1 MRSALLKLLFTELIS
16 SNMTQS
22 PQSIWT
28 DIERIRTQ
36 APLVHNITNFV
47 VMNNTA
53 NALLALGASPAMVH
67 APDEVEEFVSI
78 SSALVVNIGTLDATF
93 VAGMKLAMRQA
104 KNLGKP
110 IVFDPVG
117 VGATTFRN
125 RVSEELLALAPP
137 DIIRGNASEIM
148 ALAGLNAQTKG
159 VDSLYG
165 SEAAVD
171 AAKRLSSVWG
181 SVVVISGATDYIIQ
195 GKQTAVVANG
205 HALMT
210 KVTGMGCTATALTGA
225 FAAVNTNY
233 FQAATHA
240 MAVMGIAGE
249 LAAEKKLAPGSLQVN
264 FLDALYELTES
275 EIDER
280 LKLTWA

>member
-1 MRSALLKLLFTELIS
+1 
-16 SNMTQS
+16 MTQS
-22 PQSIWT
+22 PQAIWT
-28 DIERIRTQ
+28 DVERIRTQ
-36 APLVHNITNFV
+36 APLIHNITNFV

-67 APDEVEEFVSI
+67 APEEVEDFVSI

-93 VAGMKLAMRQA
+93 VAGMRLAMRQA
-104 KNLGKP
+104 RALGKP

-117 VGATTFRN
+117 VGATAYRN
-125 RVSEELLALAPP
+125 QVSEELLALAAP

-165 SEAAVD
+165 SEAAID
-171 AAKRLSSVWG
+171 AARRLSSVWG
-181 SVVVISGATDYIIQ
+181 SVVVISGEKDYIIQ
-195 GKQTAVVANG
+195 HDQTAIVANG
-205 HALMT
+205 HPLMT

-225 FAAVNTNY
+225 FAAVNANY
-233 FQAATHA
+233 FRAATHA

-249 LAAEKKLAPGSLQVN
+249 LAVDKKPLPGSLQVN
-264 FLDALYELTES
+264 FLDALYELTET
-275 EIDER
+275 IITDR
-280 LKLTWA
+280 LLLTEA

>member
-1 MRSALLKLLFTELIS
+1 
-16 SNMTQS
+16 MTQLAAHV
-22 PQSIWT
+22 WT
-28 DIERIRTQ
+28 DVAQIRTQ
-36 APLVHNITNFV
+36 APLIHNITNFV

-67 APDEVEEFVSI
+67 APEEVEEFVSI

-93 VAGMKLAMRQA
+93 VAGMKLAMQQA
-104 KNLGKP
+104 KALGKP

-125 RVSEELLALAPP
+125 KVSEELLTLAAP

-148 ALAGLNAQTKG
+148 ALAGLNARTKG

-165 SEAAVD
+165 SEAALD
-171 AAKRLSSVWG
+171 AARRLSSVWG
-181 SVVVISGATDYIIQ
+181 SVVVISGATDYIVQ
-195 GKQTAVVANG
+195 GDQTATVPNG
-205 HALMT
+205 HPLMT

-225 FAAVNTNY
+225 FAAVNPNS

-240 MAVMGIAGE
+240 MIVMGVAGE
-249 LAAEKKLAPGSLQVN
+249 LAVAMHPSPGSLQVH
-264 FLDALYELTES
+264 FLDRLYQLTEAD
-275 EIDER
+275 IATQLNR
-280 LKLTWA
+280 TFQ

>member
-1 MRSALLKLLFTELIS
+1 
-16 SNMTQS
+16 MT
-22 PQSIWT
+22 PATQSIWT
-28 DIERIRTQ
+28 DVERIRAQ

-53 NALLALGASPAMVH
+53 NALLAIGASPAMVH
-67 APDEVEEFVSI
+67 APEEAEDFVSI

-93 VAGMKLAMRQA
+93 VAGMKLAMRRA
-104 KNLGKP
+104 KELGKP

-117 VGATTFRN
+117 VGATAYRN
-125 RVSEELLALAPP
+125 QVSQELLTLASPAV
-137 DIIRGNASEIM
+137 IRGNASEIM

-165 SEAAVD
+165 SEAAID
-171 AAKRLSSVWG
+171 AAQRLSSVWG
-181 SVVVISGATDYIIQ
+181 CVVVISGATDYIIRD
-195 GKQTAVVANG
+195 KRRATVANG
-205 HALMT
+205 HPLMT

-225 FAAVNTNY
+225 FAAVNPDY

-249 LAAEKKLAPGSLQVN
+249 LAAEKNPSPGSLQVN
-264 FLDALYELTES
+264 FLNALYELTETDIS
-275 EIDER
+275 NR
-280 LKLTWA
+280 LQLTQA